1 LTLILAKST
10 EKKRWVGLG
19 MIGARIAYVVFV
31 ERDSETVRVISLR
44 KASNRERKAYEKT
57 IQGRLETR

>member
-1 LTLILAKST
+1 
-10 EKKRWVGLG
+10 